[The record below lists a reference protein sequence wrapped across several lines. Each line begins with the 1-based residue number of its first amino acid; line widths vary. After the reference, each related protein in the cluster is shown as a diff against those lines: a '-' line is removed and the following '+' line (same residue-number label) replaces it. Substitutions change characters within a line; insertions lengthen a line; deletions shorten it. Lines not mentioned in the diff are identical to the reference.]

1 MRNHSV
7 IPFFLLLS
15 FSAFA
20 QQSIPDV
27 SVAFGEQSSQNVSV
41 AFGEQSPQDAAVAFG
56 EQSSQDAPPS
66 CAEQSFPDAP
76 LYVRQQFVSVDLDRP
91 AFLAQPEVDLRQW
104 QPYDPLTMGMQALFG
119 AVGGVSG
126 AIAAYKLSSGESG
139 LGGFM
144 RGIVTSYFV
153 ATLVTAPLGVY
164 LGGEFMGGNGSFVGT
179 IAGGAAG
186 SLIGIAALS
195 TVKNGEIGF
204 PIAYAAA
211 IVSPIIGYHLLASP
225 DSTETD
231 TMRSELT
238 RPPVHPVV
246 KLPVDPVTPRPD
258 FEMTLLSLPL

>member
-27 SVAFGEQSSQNVSV
+27 SVAFGEQSSQDVS
-41 AFGEQSPQDAAVAFG
+41 VAFG

-66 CAEQSFPDAP
+66 CAEQSFPDAS
-76 LYVRQQFVSVDLDRP
+76 LFVRQKFVSVDRERP
-91 AFLAQPEVDLRQW
+91 TFLAQPEVDLRQW

-119 AVGGVSG
+119 AVGGVAG
-126 AIAAYKLSSGESG
+126 AIAGYKLSSGESG
-139 LGGFM
+139 LGGFV

-153 ATLVTAPLGVY
+153 ATLITAPLGVY
-164 LGGEFMGGNGSFVGT
+164 LGGEFMGGNGSIVGT
-179 IAGGAAG
+179 IGGGAAG
-186 SLIGIAALS
+186 SLIGFAALS

-204 PIAYAAA
+204 AIAYVAA
-211 IVSPIIGYHLLASP
+211 IVSPIIGYHLSASP

-246 KLPVDPVTPRPD
+246 TWPVD
-258 FEMTLLSLPL
+258 